1 MFLFRSEIQLIEYKV
16 VLPDG
21 RLQIVTYHADHEKGY
36 FAEVKY
42 ENQPN
47 ISETDKSSYSL
58 GCALLQKVKFLSF
71 YSCFVIPHSIKS
83 IFYKKVLKNSSPPQN
98 LQKLPPLFR

>member
-1 MFLFRSEIQLIEYKV
+1 MFLFRSEIHLIEYKV

-21 RLQIVTYHADHEKGY
+21 RLQIVTYRADHEKGY

-47 ISETDKSSYSL
+47 ISSYSL
-58 GCALLQKVKFLSF
+58 GCALLQKVKFKF
-71 YSCFVIPHSIKS
+71 RKPTDRPI
-83 IFYKKVLKNSSPPQN
+83 VLPAAQY
-98 LQKLPPLFR
+98 